1 MASGNLQMLNWLT
14 APSCMELNN
23 YILGVA
29 AAAVVG
35 NIFWFFKWCDVQ
47 AKLTELVANYG
58 VDNSD

>member
-1 MASGNLQMLNWLT
+1 MLDWLT

-35 NIFWFFKWCDVQ
+35 NIFWFFKWC
-47 AKLTELVANYG
+47 ATKSKLNELLATYG
-58 VDNSD
+58 VDSSDG